1 MLWSAKESV
10 GRRWVRGEEA
20 STDSYENSRTRESIE
35 SVVKGGFEN
44 KSVGVKRRGR
54 TAGNDEKRG

>member
-1 MLWSAKESV
+1 M
-10 GRRWVRGEEA
+10 
-20 STDSYENSRTRESIE
+20 E